1 MEIGEKLAKQR
12 RQLGLAVEDIASST
26 GMSVRQVLAIESGA
40 DQFASASEMSRMIRL
55 YARKLGI
62 LVEPD
67 PAALA
72 SRRLDPEVV
81 TPALIPRFLLK
92 HEASRPD

>member
-1 MEIGEKLAKQR
+1 
-12 RQLGLAVEDIASST
+12 
-26 GMSVRQVLAIESGA
+26 
-40 DQFASASEMSRMIRL
+40 MIRL

-81 TPALIPRFLLK
+81 APGLIPRFLLK
-92 HEASRPD
+92 QEASRPD

>member
-1 MEIGEKLAKQR
+1 MEIGETLAKQR

-26 GMSVRQVLAIESGA
+26 GMSIRQVLAIESGA
-40 DQFASASEMSRMIRL
+40 EQFASAAEMNRMGRL

-62 LVEPD
+62 LVEPE
-67 PAALA
+67 PTGLAA
-72 SRRLDPEVV
+72 RRLDPEVV
-81 TPALIPRFLLK
+81 TLPPIPRFLLK